1 MKKTVMTVDDSSSM
15 RQMLVFALSSSG
27 FEVVEAANGQE
38 ALASMEQNGI
48 DLLITDLNMPVMNGL
63 DLIKAVRS
71 RPQWQFLPSLM
82 LTTESQ
88 DSMKQAGKAAGATGW
103 IVKPFEQ
110 AKLLSVVQRV
120 LG

>member
-15 RQMLVFALSSSG
+15 RQMLVFALSSCG
-27 FEVVEAANGQE
+27 FDVVEAANGQE
-38 ALASMEQNGI
+38 ALASMEQKGI

-71 RPQWQFLPSLM
+71 QPQWQYLPILM

-103 IVKPFEQ
+103 IVKPFDQ
-110 AKLLSVVQRV
+110 DKLLSVVQRV